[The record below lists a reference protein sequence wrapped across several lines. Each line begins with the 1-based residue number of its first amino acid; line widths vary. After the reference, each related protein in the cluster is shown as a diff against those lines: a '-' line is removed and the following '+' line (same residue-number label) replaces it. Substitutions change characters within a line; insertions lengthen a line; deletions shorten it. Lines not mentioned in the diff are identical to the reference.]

1 MGYVLKIHVH
11 EAIIVLIRALLKA
24 QSIGIMVAWVT
35 KNRKA
40 NKNLTAFKR
49 KLPKHNLVFSDN
61 Q

>member
-1 MGYVLKIHVH
+1 MGYVLKIHV
-11 EAIIVLIRALLKA
+11 AIIVLIRALLKA
-24 QSIGIMVAWVT
+24 ESIGIMVAWVT

-49 KLPKHNLVFSDN
+49 KLPKNNLVFSDN